1 MGNLNGD
8 EGGDEE
14 KTSFPREIGKKISPW
29 DPVGNPHSRRDP
41 SGDGDGDVDENPSP
55 HGDDNSILVPIPP
68 ITIPAPLTPQ
78 ILLLVKSFHL
88 TTIAPS
94 PSSKRSPPAK
104 SPSTT
109 STVIPLAAAPPSP
122 SVKPPPSL
130 YQGSPSTDAIMYVEQ
145 IHLAG
150 SRFDHFCKMGS
161 VREEKLKFCID
172 RGGTFTDVYAEIP
185 GQSEA
190 RVMKL
195 LSVDPA
201 NYDDAPIEGI
211 RRILEEYTG
220 HKIPHASKI
229 PTDKIEWIRM
239 GTTVATNALLERK
252 GERIALCVT
261 CGFRDLLQIGN
272 QARPKIFDLTVA
284 KPSNL
289 YEEVIEADE
298 RVELILDGEV
308 DSSVKGISGELLRV
322 AKPLNEEA
330 LKPLLKKLLD
340 KGISCLAV
348 VLLHSYTYPQH
359 EILVEKLALNM
370 GFRHVSLSSA
380 LTPMVRA
387 VPRGLTASVD
397 AYLTPVIKEYLSGF
411 MSKFD
416 EGLGNVNV
424 LFMQSDGGLAPE
436 SRFSG
441 HKAILSG
448 PAGGVVGYSQTLF
461 GLETEKPLIG
471 FDMGGTSTDV
481 SRYAG
486 SYEQVLETQIAGTI
500 IQAPQLDINTVAAGG
515 GSKLKFQF
523 GSFRV
528 GPESVG
534 AHPGPVCYRKG
545 GELAVT
551 DANLILGTLIP
562 DYFPSIFGPN
572 EDQKLD
578 IEATRDEFKKL
589 AEQINSY
596 KRSQDPLTKDMTV
609 EEIALGFVSVAN
621 ETMCRPIR
629 QLTEMKGHETRN
641 HALACFGGA
650 GPQHAC
656 SIARALGMSEVLIH
670 RFCGILSAYGMG
682 LADVIEEAQEPY
694 SAVYDPESIL
704 EAAHRE
710 TILLAQV
717 RQKLKGQGFTDESIS
732 TESFLNLRY
741 EGTDTAIM
749 VKAKGEQP
757 SENDYALEF
766 VKLFQQEY
774 GFKLQNRKILICDVR
789 VRAIGVTNIL
799 KPQSLEPVSW
809 APKAKGHYKV
819 YFEHGWHETPL
830 FKLENLGFGHTLAG
844 PAIIMNGN
852 STVIVEPGC
861 RAVITKFG
869 NIKIEIQSSPRVTKV
884 AEKVADV
891 VQLSIF
897 NNRFMGIAE
906 QMGRTLQRTSISTN
920 IKERL
925 DFSCALFGP
934 DGGLVANAPHVPVHL
949 GAMSS
954 TVRWQLEYW
963 GDNLN
968 EGDVLV
974 TNHPCSG
981 GSHLPDITVITPVF
995 DNEKLVFFVA
1005 SRGHHAEIGGIT
1017 PGSMPPFSV
1026 SIWEEGAAIKAFK
1039 LVEKGIF
1046 QEEGITNLLQS
1057 PYIDE
1062 ASGRKIPGTRKLQ
1075 DNLSDLHAQVAANQR
1090 GISLIKEL
1098 IEQYSLGTVQAYM
1111 SHVQINAEEAVREM
1125 LRSVAIRVIRQ
1136 SGNSDEN
1143 DSVTIEEE
1151 DYMDD
1156 GSVIHLKLTINAEK
1170 GEAIFDFDG
1179 TSSEVYGNWNA
1190 PEAVTSAAVI
1200 YCLRCL
1206 VDIDIPLNQGCLA
1219 PVKILIPSGSFI
1231 SPSDRAAVVGGNVLT
1246 SQRITDVVLTAFQ
1259 ACACSQGCMNN
1270 LTFGNDSFGYYE
1282 TIGGGSGAGPSWHGT
1297 SGVQCHMTNTRMT
1310 DPEIFEQRY
1319 PVLLHRF
1326 GLREN
1331 SGGNGVYSGGN
1342 GLVREIEFRRP
1353 VVVSVLSERRVH
1365 APRGLNGGKD
1375 GARGAN
1381 YLVTKDKRK
1390 VYLGG
1395 KNTVEVQAGEILQIL
1410 TPGGGGWGSPL

>member
-1 MGNLNGD
+1 
-8 EGGDEE
+8 
-14 KTSFPREIGKKISPW
+14 
-29 DPVGNPHSRRDP
+29 
-41 SGDGDGDVDENPSP
+41 
-55 HGDDNSILVPIPP
+55 
-68 ITIPAPLTPQ
+68 
-78 ILLLVKSFHL
+78 
-88 TTIAPS
+88 
-94 PSSKRSPPAK
+94 
-104 SPSTT
+104 
-109 STVIPLAAAPPSP
+109 
-122 SVKPPPSL
+122 
-130 YQGSPSTDAIMYVEQ
+130 
-145 IHLAG
+145 
-150 SRFDHFCKMGS
+150 MGS
-161 VREEKLKFCID
+161 VGDEKLRFCID

-185 GQSEA
+185 GQPDG
-190 RVMKL
+190 RVLKL

-201 NYDDAPIEGI
+201 NYDDAPVEGI
-211 RRILEEYTG
+211 RRILEEYTRK
-220 HKIPHASKI
+220 KISRTSKI

-261 CGFRDLLQIGN
+261 QGFKDLLQIGN
-272 QARPKIFDLTVA
+272 QARPNIFDLTVS

-289 YEEVIEADE
+289 YEVVIEVDE
-298 RVELILDGEV
+298 RVELVLEKEKENQDPSASLVEGV
-308 DSSVKGISGELLRV
+308 SGELVRV
-322 AKPLNEEA
+322 VKPINEKA
-330 LKPLLKKLLD
+330 LKPLLKGLLE

-348 VLLHSYTYPQH
+348 VLMHSYTYPQH
-359 EILVEKLALNM
+359 EMAVERLAVSL

-411 MSKFD
+411 ISKFD
-416 EGLGNVNV
+416 EGLGKVNV

-441 HKAILSG
+441 HKAVLSG

-486 SYEQVLETQIAGTI
+486 SYEQVLETQIAGAI

-523 GSFRV
+523 GAFRV

-551 DANLILGTLIP
+551 DANLILGFVIP
-562 DYFPSIFGPN
+562 DFFPSIFGPS
-572 EDQKLD
+572 EDQPLD
-578 IEATRDEFKKL
+578 IQATRQEFQKL
-589 AEQINSY
+589 AREINSY
-596 KRSQDPLTKDMTV
+596 RKSQDPSIKDMTV
-609 EEIALGFVSVAN
+609 EEIALGFVNVAN

-629 QLTEMKGHETRN
+629 QLTEMKGHETKN

-656 SIARALGMSEVLIH
+656 AIARSLGMREVLIH

-682 LADVIEEAQEPY
+682 LADVVEDAQEPY
-694 SAVYDPESIL
+694 SAVYGPESVL
-704 EAAHRE
+704 EASRRE
-710 TILLAQV
+710 TVLL
-717 RQKLKGQGFTDESIS
+717 KLVKHNLQEQGFRDENIT
-732 TESFLNLRY
+732 TETYLNLRY

-749 VKAKGEQP
+749 VKRQMTEDGFGC
-757 SENDYALEF
+757 DYAVEF

-774 GFKLQNRKILICDVR
+774 GFKLQNRNILICDVR
-789 VRAIGVTNIL
+789 VRGIGVTNIL
-799 KPQSLEPVSW
+799 KPRALKHASTT
-809 APKAKGHYKV
+809 PKVEGNYKV
-819 YFEHGWHETPL
+819 YFGNGWHDTPL
-830 FKLENLGFGHTLAG
+830 YKLENLGYGHVMPG

-852 STVIVEPGC
+852 STVIVEPNC
-861 RAVITKFG
+861 KAIITKYG
-869 NIKIEIQSSPRVTKV
+869 NIKIEIESTSSTIEVV
-884 AEKVADV
+884 EKVADV

-897 NNRFMGIAE
+897 NHRFMGIAE

-954 TVRWQLEYW
+954 TVCWQLNYW
-963 GDNLN
+963 GENLN

-974 TNHPCSG
+974 ANHPSAG

-995 DNEKLVFFVA
+995 DNGKLVFFVA

-1017 PGSMPPFSV
+1017 PGSMPPFSK
-1026 SIWEEGAAIKAFK
+1026 SIWEEGAAITAFK
-1039 LVEKGIF
+1039 LVEKGSF
-1046 QEEGITNLLQS
+1046 QEEGITKLLRFPCS
-1057 PYIDE
+1057 DE
-1062 ASGRKIPGTRKLQ
+1062 SAHKIPGTRRLQ
-1075 DNLSDLHAQVAANQR
+1075 DNLSDLRAQVAANQR

-1098 IEQYSLGTVQAYM
+1098 IEQYGLKTVQAYM
-1111 SHVQINAEEAVREM
+1111 TYVQLNAEEAVREM
-1125 LRSVAIRVIRQ
+1125 LKSVAATISSESAKLGER
-1136 SGNSDEN
+1136 N
-1143 DSVTIEEE
+1143 SVTIEEE

-1156 GSVIHLKLTINAEK
+1156 GSIIHLKLTIDSDK
-1170 GEAIFDFDG
+1170 GEAFFDFSG
-1179 TSSEVYGNWNA
+1179 TSSEVYANWNA
-1190 PEAVTSAAVI
+1190 PQAVTTAAVI

-1206 VDIDIPLNQGCLA
+1206 VAVDIPLNQGCLA
-1219 PVKILIPSGSFI
+1219 PVKIHIPQGSFL
-1231 SPSDRAAVVGGNVLT
+1231 SPSDKAAVVGGNVLT
-1246 SQRITDVVLTAFQ
+1246 SQRVTDVVLTAFQ

-1270 LTFGNDSFGYYE
+1270 LTFGDETFGYYE
-1282 TIGGGSGAGPSWHGT
+1282 TIGGGSGAGPTWDGT

-1319 PVLLHRF
+1319 PVLLHKF

-1331 SGGNGVYSGGN
+1331 SGGAGLHKGGD

-1353 VVVSVLSERRVH
+1353 VVVSILSERRVH

-1375 GARGAN
+1375 GVRGAN
-1381 YLVTKDKRK
+1381 YLITKDKRR

>member
-1 MGNLNGD
+1 
-8 EGGDEE
+8 
-14 KTSFPREIGKKISPW
+14 
-29 DPVGNPHSRRDP
+29 
-41 SGDGDGDVDENPSP
+41 
-55 HGDDNSILVPIPP
+55 
-68 ITIPAPLTPQ
+68 
-78 ILLLVKSFHL
+78 
-88 TTIAPS
+88 
-94 PSSKRSPPAK
+94 
-104 SPSTT
+104 
-109 STVIPLAAAPPSP
+109 
-122 SVKPPPSL
+122 
-130 YQGSPSTDAIMYVEQ
+130 
-145 IHLAG
+145 
-150 SRFDHFCKMGS
+150 MGS
-161 VREEKLKFCID
+161 LNEEKLRFCID

-185 GQSEA
+185 GQSEG

-195 LSVDPA
+195 LSVDPS
-201 NYDDAPIEGI
+201 NYDDAPVEGI
-211 RRILEEYTG
+211 RRVLEEFTG
-220 HKIPHASKI
+220 QKIPRNSKI

-239 GTTVATNALLERK
+239 GTTVATNALLERQ

-261 CGFRDLLQIGN
+261 RGFRDLLQIGN
-272 QARPKIFDLTVA
+272 QARPNIFDLTVS

-289 YEEVIEADE
+289 YEEVVEVDE
-298 RVELILDGEV
+298 RVELVLDKEELNS
-308 DSSVKGISGELLRV
+308 DSSASIFQGISGEHVRV
-322 AKPLNEEA
+322 VKPLNEEA
-330 LKPLLKKLLD
+330 LKPLLKSLLE

-348 VLLHSYTYPQH
+348 VLMHSYTYPHH
-359 EILVEKLALNM
+359 EILVEKLALSL

-387 VPRGLTASVD
+387 VPRGFTASVD

-416 EGLGNVNV
+416 EGLGKLNV

-461 GLETEKPLIG
+461 GIETNKALIG

-486 SYEQVLETQIAGTI
+486 SYEQVIETQVSGTI

-545 GELAVT
+545 GQLAVT
-551 DANLILGTLIP
+551 DANLILGYVIP
-562 DYFPSIFGPN
+562 EYFPSIFGPN
-572 EDQKLD
+572 EDQPLD
-578 IEATRDEFKKL
+578 IDATRQEFEKL
-589 AEQINSY
+589 AKDINSY
-596 KRSQDPLTKDMTV
+596 RKTQDPLAKDMTV
-609 EEIALGFVSVAN
+609 EEIAQGFVNVAN

-629 QLTEMKGHETRN
+629 QLTEMKGHETSN

-656 SIARALGMSEVLIH
+656 AIARSLGMKEVLIH

-682 LADVIEEAQEPY
+682 MADVIEEAQEPY
-694 SAVYDPESIL
+694 SAVYGTESVI
-704 EAAHRE
+704 EASHRE
-710 TILLAQV
+710 CVLLKQV
-717 RQKLKGQGFTDESIS
+717 KESLQQQGFREENII
-732 TESFLNLRY
+732 TETYLNLRY

-749 VKAKGEQP
+749 VKRPANDDG
-757 SENDYALEF
+757 SEGDYACEF
-766 VKLFQQEY
+766 VKLFQREY
-774 GFKLQNRKILICDVR
+774 GFKLQNRHILICDVR
-789 VRAIGVTNIL
+789 VRGIGVTNIL
-799 KPQSLEPVSW
+799 KPRALEPASCS
-809 APKAKGHYKV
+809 PKVETHYKV
-819 YFEHGWHETPL
+819 YFGNAWFDTPL
-830 FKLENLGFGHTLAG
+830 FKLEDLAYGHIISG

-852 STVIVEPGC
+852 STVIVEPSC
-861 RAVITKFG
+861 KSTITKYG
-869 NIKIEIQSSPRVTKV
+869 NIKIEIESTSSTLKV
-884 AEKVADV
+884 EGKVADV

-954 TVRWQLEYW
+954 TIRWQLQYW
-963 GDNLN
+963 GDNLH

-974 TNHPCSG
+974 TNHPSAG

-995 DNEKLVFFVA
+995 NQGKLIFFVA

-1017 PGSMPPFSV
+1017 PGSMPPFSKF
-1026 SIWEEGAAIKAFK
+1026 IWEEGAAIKAFK

-1046 QEEGITNLLQS
+1046 QEEGITNLLQFPS
-1057 PYIDE
+1057 SDE
-1062 ASGRKIPGTRKLQ
+1062 PVHKIPGTRRLQ
-1075 DNLSDLHAQVAANQR
+1075 DNLSDLHAQVAANRR
-1090 GISLIKEL
+1090 GITLIKEL
-1098 IEQYSLGTVQAYM
+1098 IDQYGLETVQAYM
-1111 SHVQINAEEAVREM
+1111 NYVQANAEGAVREM
-1125 LRSVAIRVIRQ
+1125 LKSVAAKVSSESSEFRE
-1136 SGNSDEN
+1136 SGAL
-1143 DSVTIEEE
+1143 VTIEEE

-1156 GSVIHLKLTINAEK
+1156 GSTIHLKLTIDPEK
-1170 GEAIFDFDG
+1170 GEALFDFSG
-1179 TSSEVYGNWNA
+1179 TSPEVYGNWNA
-1190 PEAVTSAAVI
+1190 PEAVTAAAVI

-1206 VDIDIPLNQGCLA
+1206 VNVDIPLNQGCLA
-1219 PVKILIPSGSFI
+1219 PVKIYIPPGSFL
-1231 SPSDRAAVVGGNVLT
+1231 SPSDKAAVVGGNVLT
-1246 SQRITDVVLTAFQ
+1246 SQRITDVILTAFQ

-1270 LTFGNDSFGYYE
+1270 LTFGDDTFGYYE
-1282 TIGGGSGAGPSWHGT
+1282 TIGGGSGAGPTWNGT

-1319 PVLLHRF
+1319 PVILHRF
-1326 GLREN
+1326 GIREN
-1331 SGGNGVYSGGN
+1331 SGGTGLHRGGD
-1342 GLVREIEFRRP
+1342 GLLREIEFRRP
-1353 VVVSVLSERRVH
+1353 VVVSILSERRVH
-1365 APRGLNGGKD
+1365 TPRGLKGGKD
-1375 GARGAN
+1375 GARGFN
-1381 YLVTKDKRK
+1381 YLITKDNRS

-1395 KNTVEVQAGEILQIL
+1395 KNTVQAQAGEVLQIL
-1410 TPGGGGWGSPL
+1410 TPGGGGWGSI

>member
-1 MGNLNGD
+1 
-8 EGGDEE
+8 
-14 KTSFPREIGKKISPW
+14 
-29 DPVGNPHSRRDP
+29 
-41 SGDGDGDVDENPSP
+41 
-55 HGDDNSILVPIPP
+55 
-68 ITIPAPLTPQ
+68 
-78 ILLLVKSFHL
+78 
-88 TTIAPS
+88 
-94 PSSKRSPPAK
+94 
-104 SPSTT
+104 
-109 STVIPLAAAPPSP
+109 
-122 SVKPPPSL
+122 
-130 YQGSPSTDAIMYVEQ
+130 
-145 IHLAG
+145 
-150 SRFDHFCKMGS
+150 MGS
-161 VREEKLKFCID
+161 INEEKLRFCID

-185 GQSEA
+185 GQPDG
-190 RVMKL
+190 RVLKL

-201 NYDDAPIEGI
+201 NYDDAPVEGI
-211 RRILEEYTG
+211 RRILEDYTRE
-220 HKIPHASKI
+220 KIPRNSKV

-252 GERIALCVT
+252 GERIALLVT
-261 CGFRDLLQIGN
+261 HGFKDLLQIGN
-272 QARPKIFDLTVA
+272 QARPNIFDLTVS

-289 YEEVIEADE
+289 YEEVIEVDE
-298 RVELILDGEV
+298 RVQLVLGTEEV
-308 DSSVKGISGELLRV
+308 DQNSSASVVKGVSGELVRV
-322 AKPLNEEA
+322 VKPLDEKA
-330 LKPLLKKLLD
+330 LKPLLKGLLD

-348 VLLHSYTYPQH
+348 VLLHSYTFPHH
-359 EILVEKLALNM
+359 EIAVKKLAESL

-380 LTPMVRA
+380 LSPMVRA

-411 MSKFD
+411 ISKFD
-416 EGLGNVNV
+416 EGLGKVNV

-441 HKAILSG
+441 HKAVLSG

-486 SYEQVLETQIAGTI
+486 SYEQVIETQIAGAI

-523 GSFRV
+523 GAFRV

-545 GELAVT
+545 GQLAVT
-551 DANLILGTLIP
+551 DANLILGFVIP
-562 DYFPSIFGPN
+562 DYFPSIFGPH
-572 EDQKLD
+572 EDQPLD
-578 IEATRDEFKKL
+578 IEATREEFKKL
-589 AEQINSY
+589 AKQINSY
-596 KRSQDPLTKDMTV
+596 RKSQDASAKDMTV
-609 EEIALGFVSVAN
+609 EEIALGFVNVAN

-629 QLTEMKGHETRN
+629 QLTEMKGHETRS

-656 SIARALGMSEVLIH
+656 AIARSLGMKEVLIH
-670 RFCGILSAYGMG
+670 KFCGILSAYGMG
-682 LADVIEEAQEPY
+682 LADVVEEAQEPY
-694 SAVYDPESIL
+694 SAVYGPESVL
-704 EAAHRE
+704 EASCRE
-710 TILLAQV
+710 DMLVKQV
-717 RQKLKGQGFTDESIS
+717 KQKLQAQGFRGENIT
-732 TESFLNLRY
+732 TETYLNLRY
-741 EGTDTAIM
+741 EGTDTSIM
-749 VKAKGEQP
+749 VRRHVNEDGSAG
-757 SENDYALEF
+757 DYAVEF

-774 GFKLQNRKILICDVR
+774 GFKLQNRNIIICDVR
-789 VRAIGVTNIL
+789 VRGIGVTNIL
-799 KPQSLEPVSW
+799 KPQVLEPTPSS
-809 APKAKGHYKV
+809 PKMEGHYKV
-819 YFEHGWHETPL
+819 YFRNGWHDAPL
-830 FKLENLGFGHTLAG
+830 FKLENLGPGHIIVG
-844 PAIIMNGN
+844 PSIIMNGN
-852 STVIVEPGC
+852 STVIVEPNC
-861 RAVITKFG
+861 NAVVTKYG
-869 NIKIEIQSSPRVTKV
+869 NIKIEIGSNMSTEEV
-884 AEKVADV
+884 AENVADV

-897 NNRFMGIAE
+897 NHRFMGIAE

-954 TVRWQLEYW
+954 TVRWQLNYW
-963 GDNLN
+963 GDNLK

-974 TNHPCSG
+974 TNHPCAG

-995 DNEKLVFFVA
+995 DKEKLVFFVA

-1017 PGSMPPFSV
+1017 PGSMPPFSK

-1039 LVEKGIF
+1039 LVESGVF
-1046 QEEGITNLLQS
+1046 QEEGIIKLLKFPGS
-1057 PYIDE
+1057 DE
-1062 ASGRKIPGTRKLQ
+1062 LTYKIPGTRRLQ

-1098 IEQYSLGTVQAYM
+1098 IEQYGLDTVQAYM
-1111 SHVQINAEEAVREM
+1111 TYVQLNAEEAVREM
-1125 LRSVAIRVIRQ
+1125 LKSVAARVSNQPTVFR
-1136 SGNSDEN
+1136 EN
-1143 DSVTIEEE
+1143 NSVTIEEE
-1151 DYMDD
+1151 EYMDD
-1156 GSVIHLKLTINAEK
+1156 GSVIHLKLTIDSDK
-1170 GEAIFDFDG
+1170 GEANFDFSG
-1179 TSSEVYGNWNA
+1179 TSPEVYGNWNA
-1190 PEAVTSAAVI
+1190 PEAVTAAAVI

-1206 VDIDIPLNQGCLA
+1206 VDVDIPLNQGCLA
-1219 PVKILIPSGSFI
+1219 PVKIHIPPGSFL
-1231 SPSDRAAVVGGNVLT
+1231 SPSDKAAVVGGNVLT

-1270 LTFGNDSFGYYE
+1270 LTFGDNTFGYYE
-1282 TIGGGSGAGPSWHGT
+1282 TIGGGSGAGPSWDGT

-1319 PVLLHRF
+1319 PVILRKF

-1331 SGGNGVYSGGN
+1331 SGGDGLHKGGD
-1342 GLVREIEFRRP
+1342 GIIREIEFRRP
-1353 VVVSVLSERRVH
+1353 VVVSILSERRVH
-1365 APRGLNGGKD
+1365 APRGLKGGKD

-1381 YLVTKDKRK
+1381 YLITQDKRK

-1410 TPGGGGWGSPL
+1410 TPGGGGWGS

>member
-1 MGNLNGD
+1 
-8 EGGDEE
+8 
-14 KTSFPREIGKKISPW
+14 
-29 DPVGNPHSRRDP
+29 
-41 SGDGDGDVDENPSP
+41 
-55 HGDDNSILVPIPP
+55 
-68 ITIPAPLTPQ
+68 
-78 ILLLVKSFHL
+78 
-88 TTIAPS
+88 
-94 PSSKRSPPAK
+94 
-104 SPSTT
+104 
-109 STVIPLAAAPPSP
+109 
-122 SVKPPPSL
+122 
-130 YQGSPSTDAIMYVEQ
+130 
-145 IHLAG
+145 
-150 SRFDHFCKMGS
+150 MGS
-161 VREEKLKFCID
+161 VNEEKVRFCID

-185 GQSEA
+185 GQLEG
-190 RVMKL
+190 RVLKL
-195 LSVDPA
+195 LSVDPT
-201 NYDDAPIEGI
+201 NYDDAPVEGI

-220 HKIPHASKI
+220 EKIPRTSKI

-261 CGFRDLLQIGN
+261 RGFKDLLQIGN
-272 QARPKIFDLTVA
+272 QARPQIFDLTVST
-284 KPSNL
+284 PSNL
-289 YEEVIEADE
+289 YEEVIEVDE
-298 RVELILDGEV
+298 RVELVLENEKENQE
-308 DSSVKGISGELLRV
+308 SLVKGVSGELVRV
-322 AKPLNEEA
+322 VKPFNEKTLE
-330 LKPLLKKLLD
+330 PLLKGLLG

-348 VLLHSYTYPQH
+348 VLMHSYTFPQH
-359 EILVEKLALNM
+359 EMAVEKLALGL

-411 MSKFD
+411 ISKFD
-416 EGLGNVNV
+416 EGLGKVNV

-441 HKAILSG
+441 HKAVLSG

-461 GLETEKPLIG
+461 GIETEKPLIG

-486 SYEQVLETQIAGTI
+486 SYEQVLETQIAGAI

-515 GSKLKFQF
+515 GSKLVFQL
-523 GSFRV
+523 GAFRV

-545 GELAVT
+545 GDLAVT
-551 DANLILGTLIP
+551 DANLILGFVIP

-572 EDQKLD
+572 EDQPLD
-578 IEATRDEFKKL
+578 INATREKFQKL
-589 AEQINSY
+589 ASEINSY
-596 KRSQDPLTKDMTV
+596 RKSQDPSVKDMTV
-609 EEIALGFVSVAN
+609 EDIALGFVNVAN

-650 GPQHAC
+650 GPQQAC
-656 SIARALGMSEVLIH
+656 AIARSLGMREVLIH

-682 LADVIEEAQEPY
+682 LADVVEEAQEPY
-694 SAVYDPESIL
+694 SAVYGPESVLEVSRRGGIL
-704 EAAHRE
+704 SK
-710 TILLAQV
+710 QV
-717 RQKLKGQGFTDESIS
+717 KQKLQEQGFREESIT
-732 TESFLNLRY
+732 TETYLNLRY

-749 VKAKGEQP
+749 VKKRIAEDG
-757 SENDYALEF
+757 SGCGYAVDFE
-766 VKLFQQEY
+766 KLFQQEY
-774 GFKLQNRKILICDVR
+774 GFKLQNRNILVCDVR
-789 VRAIGVTNIL
+789 VRGIGVTNIL
-799 KPQSLEPVSW
+799 KPQAIEPASGT
-809 APKAKGHYKV
+809 PKVEGHYKV
-819 YFEHGWHETPL
+819 YFNGWHDAPL
-830 FKLENLGFGHTLAG
+830 YKLENLGYGHVMPG

-852 STVIVEPGC
+852 STVIVEPNC
-861 RAVITKFG
+861 KAMITKYG
-869 NIKIEIQSSPRVTKV
+869 NIKIEIESILSTINI
-884 AEKVADV
+884 AENIADV

-897 NNRFMGIAE
+897 NHRFMGIAE

-954 TVRWQLEYW
+954 TVRWQLKYW

-974 TNHPCSG
+974 SNHPCAG

-995 DNEKLVFFVA
+995 DNGKLVFFVA

-1017 PGSMPPFSV
+1017 PGSMPPFSK

-1046 QEEGITNLLQS
+1046 QEEGITKLLLTPNS
-1057 PYIDE
+1057 EDS
-1062 ASGRKIPGTRKLQ
+1062 AHKIPGTRRLQ
-1075 DNLSDLHAQVAANQR
+1075 DNLSDLRAQVAANQR
-1090 GISLIKEL
+1090 GIFLIKEL
-1098 IEQYSLGTVQAYM
+1098 IEQYGLKTVQAYM
-1111 SHVQINAEEAVREM
+1111 TYVQLNAEEAVREM
-1125 LRSVAIRVIRQ
+1125 LKSVGAKVSSESAKDGER
-1136 SGNSDEN
+1136 NF
-1143 DSVTIEEE
+1143 VTIEEE

-1156 GSVIHLKLTINAEK
+1156 GSIIHLKLTIDSNK
-1170 GEAIFDFDG
+1170 GEAFFDFSG
-1179 TSSEVYGNWNA
+1179 TSSEVLGNWNA
-1190 PEAVTSAAVI
+1190 PEAVTAAAVI

-1206 VDIDIPLNQGCLA
+1206 VDVEIPLNQGCLA
-1219 PVKILIPSGSFI
+1219 PVKIHIPPGSFL
-1231 SPSDRAAVVGGNVLT
+1231 SPSDKAAVVGGNVLT

-1270 LTFGNDSFGYYE
+1270 LTFGDSTFGYYE
-1282 TIGGGSGAGPSWHGT
+1282 TIGGGSGAGSTWDGT

-1319 PVLLHRF
+1319 PVFLHKF
-1326 GLREN
+1326 GLRER
-1331 SGGNGVYSGGN
+1331 SGGAGLHRGGD

-1353 VVVSVLSERRVH
+1353 VVVSILSERRVH
-1365 APRGLNGGKD
+1365 APRGLKGGKD

-1381 YLVTKDKRK
+1381 YLITKDKRK

-1395 KNTVEVQAGEILQIL
+1395 KNTVQVQPGEILQIL
-1410 TPGGGGWGSPL
+1410 TPSGGGWGSL